1 MLVDTRDFTRRETV
15 SGAILR
21 GIAPDG
27 GLYLPVDF
35 SKKQIE
41 LSSMLGLS
49 YPETAK
55 KVLAPLLE
63 DFTEQEISDCVDAAY
78 TRFDDERIAPLVKV
92 GDHYVLEL
100 FHGPT
105 KAFKDFALQLLPH
118 LITTAKRKNGKTEN
132 LLILTATSGDTGKAA
147 LEGFRDVPGTGV
159 IVFYPEDGVSDVQ
172 KAQMVTQEGS
182 NVRVCAIKGN
192 FDDAQTGVKTL
203 FADEELVS
211 ELKARGYVFSS
222 ANSINF
228 GRLAPQVAY
237 YFHAY
242 ATLAEAGALRVGDPV
257 DFTVPTGNF
266 GDILAGYLA
275 FRMGLP
281 IRRLFC
287 ASNGNNVLTDF
298 LTTGTYDRRRTFY
311 KTASPSMDI
320 LVSSNLERLFPLM
333 NASDKETAGYLR
345 LLSENGFY
353 TVSDELKRKIS
364 EKFGAGF
371 ADDEKTFAT
380 IKRVFE
386 KERYL
391 MDTHT
396 AVAYAVAEEN
406 DHAGVPSVVLSTA
419 SPYKFSS
426 AIQPLFRE
434 KASDEWAGMESLRE
448 ATGVPIPKELAGL
461 RDKKVLHTASV
472 GREEMKAFVLSV
484 L

>member
-1 MLVDTRDFTRRETV
+1 MLVDTRDFTCRETV

-27 GLYLPVDF
+27 GLFLPTGLEE
-35 SKKQIE
+35 KQID
-41 LSSMLGLS
+41 LSSLVGLS

-55 KVLAPLLE
+55 KVLAPLLQ
-63 DFTEQEISDCVDAAY
+63 DFTKQEISDCVDAAY
-78 TRFDDERIAPLVKV
+78 TRFDDARIAPLTKV
-92 GDHYVLEL
+92 GEHYVLEL

-118 LITTAKRKNGKTEN
+118 LITVSKQKNGKAET

-159 IVFYPEDGVSDVQ
+159 IVFYPEDGVSAVQ
-172 KAQMVTQEGS
+172 KKQMVSQTGK

-203 FADEELVS
+203 FADASLAEEL
-211 ELKARGYVFSS
+211 KRRGYVFSS

-237 YFHAY
+237 YFYAY
-242 ATLAEAGALRVGDPV
+242 ATLVGNGTLNLGDPV

-275 FRMGLP
+275 LRMGLP

-287 ASNGNNVLTDF
+287 ASNQNNVLTDF
-298 LTTGTYDRRRTFY
+298 LATGCYDRRRVFH

-333 NASDKETAGYLR
+333 GASDKETAGYMR
-345 LLSENGFY
+345 ALSETGCY
-353 TVSDELKRKIS
+353 TVSEALRNKIA
-364 EKFGAGF
+364 ETFGAGF
-371 ADDEKTFAT
+371 ADDEKTLAT
-380 IKRVFE
+380 IRNVFL
-386 KERYL
+386 KEHYL

-396 AVAYAVAEEN
+396 AVAYAVAEEA

-419 SPYKFSS
+419 SPYKFSP
-426 AIQPLFRE
+426 AIQPLFGDPAE
-434 KASDEWAGMESLRE
+434 DEWEGMEKLRD
-448 ATGVPIPKELAGL
+448 ATGVPIPAELAGL
-461 RDKKVLHTASV
+461 QNAPVLHTASV
-472 GREEMKAFVLSV
+472 AKEEMKAFVLSV

>member
-1 MLVDTRDFTRRETV
+1 MLMDTRDFTCRETV

-27 GLYLPVDF
+27 GLFLPTDF
-35 SKKQIE
+35 EKKQID
-41 LSSMLGLS
+41 LSSILGLS

-63 DFTEQEISDCVDAAY
+63 DFSGEEISDCVDAAY

-92 GDHYVLEL
+92 GNHFVLEL

-118 LITTAKRKNGKTEN
+118 LITKAKAKNGQDKT

-159 IVFYPEDGVSDVQ
+159 IVFYPEDGVSAVQ
-172 KAQMVTQEGS
+172 KKQMATQEGK

-203 FADEELVS
+203 FADAALTAELN
-211 ELKARGYVFSS
+211 KRGYVFSS

-237 YFHAY
+237 YFYAY
-242 ATLAEAGALRVGDPV
+242 ATLVTNGTLQLGEPV

-275 FRMGLP
+275 LRMGLP
-281 IRRLFC
+281 VRRLFC
-287 ASNGNNVLTDF
+287 ASNQNNVLTDF
-298 LTTGTYDRRRTFY
+298 LETGCYDRRRVFY

-333 NASDKETAGYLR
+333 GASDKETAGYLR
-345 LLSENGFY
+345 ALSENGCY
-353 TVSDELKRKIS
+353 TVSESLKEKI
-364 EKFGAGF
+364 KKIFGAGF
-371 ADDEKTFAT
+371 ADDESSLET
-380 IKRVFE
+380 IKAVFE
-386 KERYL
+386 KEGYL

-396 AVAYAVAEEN
+396 AVAYTVAEKT

-419 SPYKFSS
+419 SPYKFSP
-426 AIQPLFRE
+426 AIQPLFGE
-434 KASDEWAGMESLRE
+434 PAQDEWVGMELLRE
-448 ATGVPIPKELAGL
+448 ATGVPIPAELSGL
-461 RDKKVLHTASV
+461 KDKPVLHTASV
-472 GREEMKAFVLSV
+472 EKDEMKAFVLSV